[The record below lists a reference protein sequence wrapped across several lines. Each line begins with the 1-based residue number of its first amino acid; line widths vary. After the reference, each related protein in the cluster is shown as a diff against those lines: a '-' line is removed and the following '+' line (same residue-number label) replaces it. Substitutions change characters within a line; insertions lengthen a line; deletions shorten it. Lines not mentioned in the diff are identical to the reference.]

1 MLKESASVEWSSK
14 IELAVHTGNVGS
26 AYRKRLAEEARRSPN
41 EILVN
46 ELYAPPPITRPRP
59 SHGHA
64 RSPPRRYIT

>member
-1 MLKESASVEWSSK
+1 MLKESASVDWSSK

-46 ELYAPPPITRPRP
+46 ELYAPHR
-59 SHGHA
+59 SHAPGRATAMPAAH
-64 RSPPRRYIT
+64 RGVT